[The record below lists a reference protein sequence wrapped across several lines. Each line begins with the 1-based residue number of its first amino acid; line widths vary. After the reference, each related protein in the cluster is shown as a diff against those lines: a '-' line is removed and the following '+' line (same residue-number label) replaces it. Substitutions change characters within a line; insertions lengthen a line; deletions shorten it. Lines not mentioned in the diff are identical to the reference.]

1 MRLTIT
7 NFILVILIFNTP
19 LNAQNWQ
26 LLKGP
31 VSEKG
36 KRDIVPE
43 TYLTATVDDEQL
55 KKMLWEAPLEQRS
68 SVADSDVVLD
78 ILMPD
83 AEIKKFRIV
92 QYEMMEA
99 KLQQHFDDIRTFRGV
114 AIDDPYTRI
123 YIDYTVHGLRAV
135 ISTPQGKA
143 YIDHYQRNDK
153 NTKVVYWRKD
163 YKNDEPFICGVDDEF
178 VKQHEGHRHDHSERR
193 QGDCKFY
200 TVRLANAV
208 TGEYSAFHG
217 ASTAG
222 NTNDQNL
229 VHSAVVTSINR
240 VNEVYE
246 IDLGFRVILVDNNQQ
261 IYYYNGSTD
270 PYDNNSG
277 GAMLGQ
283 NQTNIDNV
291 IGTTN
296 YDLGHVFST
305 GGGGIASLGSICS
318 TANKARGVT
327 GQNSPVADPFDI
339 DYVAH
344 EMGHQFGA
352 NHTQNN
358 SCNRVSAAAREPG
371 SASTIMGYAGIC
383 PPNVQN
389 NSDPYYHAY
398 SLQEITQDGSF
409 LECATEITGWGN
421 TAPAVSLDATSYNI
435 PHSTPFVLTA
445 NATDA
450 EGDAMTYCWEQ
461 MDNQIATMPPQST
474 NTGGPTFRSLD
485 PVTSPSRYFPD
496 LPQVL
501 AGGTDA
507 WEVLPS
513 VARNMSFRVT
523 VRDFHSSVTSGG
535 CTSESDLTLAVSG
548 SAGPFAVTSHT
559 AASTWLVGQSIDIT
573 WDVANTNMA
582 PINCTE
588 VEIIFSAAGD
598 FLDMAVIATT
608 ANDGS
613 ASIIVPNS
621 VTTTGRYMIKAVDNV
636 FYDTNEGVITIE
648 STDPTF
654 LLSISPSELSVC
666 QNNNAQFNIE
676 STSILNFSTP
686 INLSANNL
694 PQGSSHNISPNP
706 LSPGQDGILKVFDLN
721 TLGDY
726 NFTVQGQAGAQ
737 QSSAMA
743 LLKVVTTPS
752 VPSNLA
758 PADGATGIST
768 TPMLSW
774 STDYGDSHEYQLA
787 SMPNDMSVIE
797 SATINTTSVQV
808 NATLNNGTTYYWR
821 VKSSNSCG
829 TSQWSAWNSF
839 ETQLCFSFAPTDLP
853 ISIGSSGQVTINSS
867 IDVLD
872 DGVISD
878 LNILGLQ
885 GIHTYMSDLNF
896 SLQAPDGTSME
907 FWDQP
912 CGSQNNFNI
921 NFDDEAEAGSW
932 PCPPTDA
939 GTYQPSNSLT
949 FFDNKSMA
957 GEWTL
962 TVFDDANAD
971 GGALQNYQLNICLSS
986 YCDLTVSSTSSSG
999 AGSFAEAW
1007 QCATEGSTIYL
1018 TTDIN
1023 NGQISLSDDLIVD
1036 KNISIVSLGNN
1047 IQFNFAAGKGIK
1059 VNTDKSLEMKAFRIT
1074 NSGTDVIVNN
1084 GSVLLEDM
1092 VLENA
1097 AGTFVNN
1104 NTTNGQLQVKGTTEM
1119 LRP

>member
-1 MRLTIT
+1 MRLFTILT
-7 NFILVILIFNTP
+7 LFVLAFSIVP
-19 LNAQNWQ
+19 LSAQQWQ
-26 LLKGP
+26 IIDHSIAK
-31 VSEKG
+31 KG

-43 TYLTATVDDEQL
+43 RYLTAIVDDEQL
-55 KKMLWEAPLEQRS
+55 KKMLWQAPLEQRS

-114 AIDDPYTRI
+114 AIDDPHTRI
-123 YIDYTVHGLRAV
+123 YIDYTIHGLRAV
-135 ISTPQGKA
+135 ISTDQGKA

-153 NTKVVYWRKD
+153 NTKVIYWRKD
-163 YKNDEPFICGVDDEF
+163 YKNDESFVCGVDDEF
-178 VKQHEGHRHDHSERR
+178 VKQHEGHSHDHSERR

-208 TGEYSAFHG
+208 TGEYSSFHG

-246 IDLGFRVILVDNNQQ
+246 IDLGFRVILVNNNQQ

-277 GAMLGQ
+277 GTMLGQ

-291 IGTTN
+291 IGTAN

-421 TAPAVSLDATSYNI
+421 TAPAVSLDATNYNI

-445 NATDA
+445 NATDT
-450 EGDAMTYCWEQ
+450 EGDAMSYCWEQ

-474 NTGGPTFRSLD
+474 NTGGPTFRSLN
-485 PVTSPSRYFPD
+485 PASSPSRYFPD

-501 AGGTDA
+501 AGGTDT

-513 VARNMSFRVT
+513 VARNMNFRVT

-535 CTSESDLTLAVSG
+535 CTSEADLTLAVAG
-548 SAGPFAVTSHT
+548 NAGPFVVTSHT
-559 AASTWLVGQSIDIT
+559 AASIWLEGQPISIT
-573 WDVANTNMA
+573 WDVANTNVA
-582 PINCTE
+582 PINCSQ
-588 VEIIFSAAGD
+588 VEILFSATGD
-598 FLDMAVIATT
+598 FSDMVVLSTT

-613 ASIIVPNS
+613 ATITAPST
-621 VTTTGRYMIKAVDNV
+621 VTTTGRYIIKGVGNV
-636 FYDTNEGVITIE
+636 FFDTNEGVITIE
-648 STDPTF
+648 SSDPTF
-654 LLSISPSELSVC
+654 TLAISPTELSVC
-666 QNNNAQFNIE
+666 QNQIAQFNVQ
-676 STSILNFSTP
+676 SSSIQNFLTP
-686 INLSANNL
+686 INLTALNL
-694 PQGSSHNISPNP
+694 PSGSVHGFATNP
-706 LSPGQDGILKVFDLN
+706 LTPGQSTNMGIDQLTV
-721 TLGDY
+721 LGDY
-726 NFTVQGQAGAQ
+726 SFTVQGQAGAQ

-743 LLKVVTTPS
+743 LLKVITTPS
-752 VPSNLA
+752 VASNLL

-768 TPMLSW
+768 TPTLSW
-774 STDYGDSHEYQLA
+774 STDYGDSHIYQLA
-787 SMPNDMSVIE
+787 SMPNEMSIVE
-797 SATINTTSVQV
+797 SATINATNVQINTT
-808 NATLNNGTTYYWR
+808 LDNGTTYYWR
-821 VKSSNSCG
+821 VRSTNSCG
-829 TSQWSAWNSF
+829 SAQWSPWNSF

-853 ISIGSSGQVTINSS
+853 LSISTSGQVTINSS
-867 IDVLD
+867 LDILD

-885 GIHTYMSDLNF
+885 GTHTYMADLNF

-921 NFDDEAEAGSW
+921 NFDDEAASGSW

-949 FFDNKSMA
+949 FFDNKSLA

-962 TVFDDANAD
+962 TVFDDANGD

-986 YCDLTVSSTSSSG
+986 YCDLTVSSTASSG

-1007 QCATEGSTIYL
+1007 QCATEGAIIYL

-1023 NGQISLSDDLIVD
+1023 NGQISLPDDLIVD

-1059 VNTDKSLEMKAFRIT
+1059 VNTDKTLEMKAFRIT

-1084 GSVLLEDM
+1084 GSVLLEEM
-1092 VLENA
+1092 ILENA